1 MKTKFLAVSFA
12 LAALLLAGCQGNE
25 PAAGTGS
32 PPPEQSG
39 PVSPEQSTPASPEQS
54 EPVSTAPAE
63 PSDGGAEAPT
73 QSSGAPLS
81 AFTPGTWLGTADDGN
96 QQYYFFYEEG
106 WAGSTSNLEYG
117 IGVAF
122 SYEPGED
129 GSVVFHMGAVDISSS
144 GTVEVTDAEH
154 IALLWED
161 GSREDLAYVSPL
173 GAGEFTFYSN
183 NALCDLAIAY
193 YAQASGAQTQNLTAG
208 AVTNE
213 DGTVTVQVYE
223 NLGDHNSTAA
233 WYTVDRLTGQG
244 TDVNSGEAVDLG
256 TAAT

>member
-12 LAALLLAGCQGNE
+12 LTALLLAGCQGKE
-25 PAAGTGS
+25 QPAGTGS
-32 PPPEQSG
+32 P
-39 PVSPEQSTPASPEQS
+39 SPEQS
-54 EPVSTAPAE
+54 EPATPQ
-63 PSDGGAEAPT
+63 PSDTEAPT
-73 QSSGAPLS
+73 QSGGTSS
-81 AFTPGTWLGTADDGN
+81 VFTPGTWLGTAGDGS
-96 QQYYFFYEEG
+96 QQYYFFHKEG
-106 WAGSTSNLEYG
+106 WAGSTANLEYG

-144 GTVEVTDAEH
+144 CTVEVTNAEH

-183 NALCDLAIAY
+183 NELCDLAIAY
-193 YAQASGAQTQNLTAG
+193 YGQASGAETQNLTAG
-208 AVTNE
+208 AVLTSE
-213 DGTVTVQVYE
+213 DGIVVIQVYE

-244 TDVNSGEAVDLG
+244 TDVNSGEAVDLS
-256 TAAT
+256 AAAP